1 MDENPSILKIHVY
14 VHMWTKQ
21 PLVETSTQS
30 YMTKMTKIFVILS
43 DYPQSK

>member
-1 MDENPSILKIHVY
+1 MDENPSILKINVY

-30 YMTKMTKIFVILS
+30 YTFVILS
-43 DYPQSK
+43 DYPKSK